1 MPGGG
6 SFALREHFQNIFF
19 TANQNYVMIFR
30 TITIRNGP
38 NMAED
43 PQSARARARAA
54 ASARR
59 RAKTAFRQGS
69 FDLLASGYSAEQIAE
84 ARKVSVRTIRREIDA
99 AIAARRLDAPER
111 YVHLQVARLTK
122 ALRLADVAIERGD
135 LKAVQ
140 ALVQVVKSLDRYH
153 RLNRLEDSAKAGS
166 MTGPAPPIAALPP
179 PPLGLTH
186 VRPEAEP
193 EPACTPM
200 DDSEIVTG
208 FGA

>member
-1 MPGGG
+1 M
-6 SFALREHFQNIFF
+6 
-19 TANQNYVMIFR
+19 T
-30 TITIRNGP
+30 
-38 NMAED
+38 ED
-43 PQSARARARAA
+43 PQSGRARARAS

-59 RAKTAFRQGS
+59 REKAVYRQGS

-84 ARKVSVRTIRREIDA
+84 ARNVSVRTIKREIDS
-99 AIAARRLDAPER
+99 AIAARRLDAPEK

-122 ALRLADVAIERGD
+122 ALRLTDVAIERGD
-135 LKAVQ
+135 LKAVR

-153 RLNRLEDSAKAGS
+153 GLSGFNDPVGPRSSAVHAS
-166 MTGPAPPIAALPP
+166 PIAALPP

-186 VRPEAEP
+186 VPLEP
-193 EPACTPM
+193 EPAGGPA

>member
-1 MPGGG
+1 M
-6 SFALREHFQNIFF
+6 
-19 TANQNYVMIFR
+19 T
-30 TITIRNGP
+30 
-38 NMAED
+38 ED
-43 PQSARARARAA
+43 PQSARAKARAA

-59 RAKTAFRQGS
+59 RARTAFRQGS

-84 ARKVSVRTIRREIDA
+84 ARKVSVRTIKREIDA
-99 AIAARRLDAPER
+99 VIAERRLDAPEK

-140 ALVQVVKSLDRYH
+140 ALVQVVRSLDRYH
-153 RLNRLEDSAKAGS
+153 GLSRLEESATAGS
-166 MTGPAPPIAALPP
+166 LTASAPPVAALPP

-186 VRPEAEP
+186 VPLEAESEP
-193 EPACTPM
+193 EVGPA